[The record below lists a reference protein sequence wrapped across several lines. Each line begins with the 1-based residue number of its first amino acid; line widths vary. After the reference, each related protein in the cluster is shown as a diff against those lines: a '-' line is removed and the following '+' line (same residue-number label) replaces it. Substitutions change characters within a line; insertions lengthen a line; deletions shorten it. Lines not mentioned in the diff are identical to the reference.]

1 MSKTALQHLI
11 PSKTRRKILELFFR
25 HPTEQYHLRRIAREL
40 DEQINAVAREVEILE
55 KAKVIHKEKKLNK
68 TLFTIREDCPIYE
81 ELLRLILKDEDLA
94 EELRFQLPKLGKI
107 SYIVF
112 SRALAKRQ
120 PIKDQEVYIMIIGK
134 VVVPEVD
141 GIISANRQ
149 KFPFELNYTVM
160 TEEEFAFR
168 KKNND
173 PFIWTFLRA
182 PKIVI
187 VGDEADLMK

>member
-120 PIKDQEVYIMIIGK
+120 PIKEQEVYIMIIGK

-141 GIISANRQ
+141 GIISANRN

>member
-81 ELLRLILKDEDLA
+81 EILRLILKDEDLA

-120 PIKDQEVYIMIIGK
+120 PIKEQEVYIMIIGK

-141 GIISANRQ
+141 GIISANRD

>member
-81 ELLRLILKDEDLA
+81 EILRLILKDEDLA